1 MAGPKI
7 NNVIRIP
14 SSIDKDFFRLW
25 IEFLTPLHNLTF
37 KEKDVLAAFIKKRF
51 ELTKSVNDESLI
63 DKILFSRE
71 NVAEVKKDCNIS
83 NSYYK
88 LVMVKLRKTKAISD
102 GKINPKFIPKNL
114 SFDDK
119 SFQLLFFFDL
129 NGRDV

>member
-1 MAGPKI
+1 MAGPKV

-14 SSIDKDFFRLW
+14 ASINKDFFRLW
-25 IEFLTPLHNLTF
+25 IEFLTPLHNLTC
-37 KEKDVLAAFIKKRF
+37 KERDVLAAFIKKRF
-51 ELTKSVNDESLI
+51 ELTKSVSDDTLI

-71 NVAEVKKDCNIS
+71 NVADVKKECNIS

-88 LVMVKLRKTKAISD
+88 LVMVKLRKTKAISE
-102 GKINPKFIPKNL
+102 GRINPKFIPKGL

-129 NGRDV
+129 NGGNV